1 VKHSVERRYP
11 RPIKER
17 RKNPRSDYG
26 DLKMPSIHVQQKR
39 GEDMS
44 IPGVPKEGLKTVGQ
58 IVGTND
64 LRFQAG
70 DNALAVATELISS
83 HVTGAPVL
91 NNTGHF
97 IGFIS
102 EIDVL
107 VAIECGKDLRN
118 LRAEDIMNKSAI
130 AVDESTT
137 ISEAIRVMAEL
148 SILNLPVEKDGKVA
162 YSVTRHDL
170 LRARIGLGPDIEE

>member
-1 VKHSVERRYP
+1 MS
-11 RPIKER
+11 
-17 RKNPRSDYG
+17 
-26 DLKMPSIHVQQKR
+26 MPGI
-39 GEDMS
+39 
-44 IPGVPKEGLKTVGQ
+44 PKEGLKTVGQ

-64 LRFQAG
+64 LLFHAG
-70 DNALAVATELISS
+70 DNGLAIATELVSS
-83 HVTGAPVL
+83 HISGAPVVDS
-91 NNTGHF
+91 TGSF

-107 VAIECGKDLRN
+107 AAIECGKDLQTAT
-118 LRAEDIMNKSAI
+118 AEDIMNNSAI

-137 ISEAIRVMAEL
+137 LSEAIRIMAEL
-148 SILNLPVEKDGKVA
+148 PVLNLPVEKDGKVV